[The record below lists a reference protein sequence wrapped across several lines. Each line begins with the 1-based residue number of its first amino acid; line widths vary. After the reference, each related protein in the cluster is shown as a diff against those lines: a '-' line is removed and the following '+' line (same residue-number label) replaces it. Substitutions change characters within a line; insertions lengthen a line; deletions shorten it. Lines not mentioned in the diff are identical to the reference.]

1 MGLSP
6 EAHFTHQLPRLS
18 FRLPRLPLLTLP
30 SASHRVW
37 GMSLS
42 WSNFSCAEM
51 VLMLLFAVLRG
62 GELLR
67 ARGAWVGA
75 GAEVAA

>member
-1 MGLSP
+1 M
-6 EAHFTHQLPRLS
+6 HQLPRLS
-18 FRLPRLPLLTLP
+18 FRLSRLPLLPLP
-30 SASHRVW
+30 RASHRVW

-42 WSNFSCAEM
+42 WFNFSCAEM

-75 GAEVAA
+75 RAEVAA